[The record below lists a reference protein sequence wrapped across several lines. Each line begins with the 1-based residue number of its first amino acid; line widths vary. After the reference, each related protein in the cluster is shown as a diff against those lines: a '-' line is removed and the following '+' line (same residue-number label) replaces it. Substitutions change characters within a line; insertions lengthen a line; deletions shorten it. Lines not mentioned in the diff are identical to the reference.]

1 MRITTQISF
10 AVMVPL
16 VLLSVRQAAHIGHVD
31 AVSLARAATSRIAHA
46 EHFGFDRWAPSPPP
60 REDVTE
66 EGVTDLYGNEITD
79 AVARYRLD
87 AEGSLYEQHSPR
99 TELPRLGPPKS

>member
-16 VLLSVRQAAHIGHVD
+16 VLLSVRQAARIEYVD
-31 AVSLARAATSRIAHA
+31 AVSLARAATSRIAHS
-46 EHFGFDRWAPSPPP
+46 EHFGFDRWAPPAPP
-60 REDVTE
+60 REDVTD

>member
-16 VLLSVRQAAHIGHVD
+16 FILSVRQASRFDGVD
-31 AVSLARAATSRIAHA
+31 AASLARAATSRIAHS
-46 EHFGFDRWAPSPPP
+46 ERFGFDRSAPAAP
-60 REDVTE
+60 REDATD
-66 EGVTDLYGNEITD
+66 EGTTDLYGNEVSD

>member
-16 VLLSVRQAAHIGHVD
+16 FILSVRQATRFDRVD
-31 AVSLARAATSRIAHA
+31 AASRASAATPRIAHS
-46 EHFGFDRWAPSPPP
+46 ERFGFDKSAPPAP
-60 REDVTE
+60 REDATD
-66 EGVTDLYGNEITD
+66 EGTTDLYGNEVSD
-79 AVARYRLD
+79 AVARYTLD